1 MRSNR
6 MLMYCLLGMLAP
18 GGPGGL
24 TAAPAEPPAA
34 PLRQVTHSINMD
46 PSLSPDGS
54 RMVYVSVVAGREQL
68 FIADIDGSHSKQIT
82 HDDFD
87 HEDPAW
93 SPDGRRIAFVSL
105 AGGGEVITL
114 IGPDGTGAEA
124 LTPVDV
130 RAIHPNWTPD
140 SRRVAYCTDD
150 DLHPPA
156 KNASEIDI
164 IDVATRQ
171 VTRVIAGGVNT
182 YPSVSPDGR
191 RIAFRRI
198 LGDKNSEVFIANA
211 NGSDPRNLTQD
222 PAFDGWP
229 SWSPDGTQLVFA
241 SNRGGDYKVYVM
253 QADGRDVRRVAET
266 QGRATAPVWAK
277 DGHSIYFPVCR
288 TVDAGADCQIFVAP
302 APAANATMQD

>member
-1 MRSNR
+1 
-6 MLMYCLLGMLAP
+6 MLAI
-18 GGPGGL
+18 GGPGNV
-24 TAAPAEPPAA
+24 TAAPAAPGA

-46 PSLSPDGS
+46 PSLSPDGA
-54 RMVYVSVVAGREQL
+54 RMVYISVVAGREQL
-68 FIADIDGSHSKQIT
+68 VVGDIDGAHPTQIT
-82 HDDFD
+82 RDAFD

-93 SPDGRRIAFVSL
+93 SPDGRWIAFVSL

-114 IGPDGTGAEA
+114 IRPDGSGSEA
-124 LTPVDV
+124 LTPAEV

-156 KNASEIDI
+156 KNASEIDL

-171 VTRVIAGGVNT
+171 ITPVISGGVNT
-182 YPSVSPDGR
+182 YPAVSPDGR
-191 RIAFRRI
+191 RIAFRRM
-198 LGDKNSEVFIANA
+198 LGEKNSEVFVANA
-211 NGSDPRNLTQD
+211 DGSDARNLTGN

-229 SWSPDGTQLVFA
+229 SWSPDGTELAFA
-241 SNRGGDYKVYVM
+241 SNRDGDYQIYVM

-266 QGRATAPVWAK
+266 AGRATAPVWAR

-288 TVDAGADCQIFVAP
+288 KVDVGVDCQVFVAR
-302 APAANATMQD
+302 APAQSGTAHQ